1 MLLHV
6 AYSTMHSAHSIV
18 YQAYSTMHLAYSIVY
33 PCNLTMCIAYC
44 IVYQPAYLRIIMT
57 SAIWLFGLYRLDCIE
72 VRQNMTWHLSASYSA
87 DRGVTASSHWL
98 DLHRGDGTYYR
109 PTLSTFSIRA

>member
-18 YQAYSTMHLAYSIVY
+18 YQAYSTMYLAYSIVY

-57 SAIWLFGLYRLDCIE
+57 GAIWLLDCIALDYIE
-72 VRQNMTWHLSASYSA
+72 GSVRT
-87 DRGVTASSHWL
+87 
-98 DLHRGDGTYYR
+98 
-109 PTLSTFSIRA
+109 